1 MVLENGELKQ
11 SNSELEDKVYRQ
23 EKELGNARSEI
34 NKLQSALF
42 NSKSEVDVLRGKVS
56 NRELIFQNPIW
67 HHYFVQTLTDILII
81 VIKF

>member
-56 NRELIFQNPIW
+56 NRELIE
-67 HHYFVQTLTDILII
+67 TAGL
-81 VIKF
+81 